1 MTGKCGQ
8 HNAPFVA
15 VFVMPGQKRAARL
28 RARCPGHPR
37 LNGAAARKTWMAGTS
52 PAMTD
57 MRMLVRT
64 ANSAKGS
71 PALLLVAGSA
81 GFLDE
86 LVDQGLT
93 DPARDV
99 LVDRLHRPAP
109 LGLPPRRPGDYFGLA
124 ALLDRRE
131 RVFVFLA
138 RLPVAESGGFLH
150 HLFELGANVGR
161 QAVPEF
167 FV

>member
-15 VFVMPGQKRAARL
+15 VFVMPGQKREARL

-37 LNGAAARKTWMAGTS
+37 LNGAAARRTWMAGVS

-57 MRMLVRT
+57 MRMIVRT
-64 ANSAKGS
+64 ANSSKGS

-99 LVDRLHRPAP
+99 LVDRLHRLAHCGV
-109 LGLPPRRPGDYFGLA
+109 LLRRQGDDFGLA
-124 ALLDRRE
+124 RLLDRRE
-131 RVFVFLA
+131 RVFVFLG
-138 RLPVAESGGFLH
+138 RLPFAESGGFLH
-150 HLFELGANVGR
+150 RLFELGANVGGR
-161 QAVPEF
+161 
-167 FV
+167 